1 MKNFNH
7 YQDLTFYTIE
17 ENLEIIY
24 YCLNTPKK
32 ADTKSCYGMTALILL
47 ASTIDAIGT
56 FYRKGDGN
64 FQGLTIKTIKARDLG
79 GVKSHFEYFY
89 DKFLQGKCVKTVF
102 LKEFYQYARCLGIH
116 NGTLH
121 PDVRVTMNKN
131 DKGLVIEK
139 KHSNTFIYLNELY
152 SCVKAAYDLVKK
164 ASSTPLTLERVGP
177 TTGGTTTNKSS
188 CR

>member
-7 YQDLTFYTIE
+7 YQNLTFYTIE
-17 ENLEIIY
+17 ENLEIIR

-32 ADTKSCYGMTALILL
+32 ADTNSCYGMTALILL

-56 FYRKGDGN
+56 FYRNGDGN
-64 FQGLTIKTIKARDLG
+64 FKEMTIKTIKARDLG
-79 GVKSHFEYFY
+79 GVKNHFECFY
-89 DKFLQGKCVKTVF
+89 DKFLQGKCLKTAF

-121 PDVRVTMNKN
+121 PEVRVTMNKN
-131 DKGLVIEK
+131 DKGRVIEK

-152 SCVKAAYDLVKK
+152 SCVKAAYEVMKK
-164 ASSTPLTLERVGP
+164 ASLTSLEVERVGP
-177 TTGGTTTNKSS
+177 TTGGTITNKGSW
-188 CR
+188 R